1 MNTLKTMLTTTSM
14 AVLLASPSVWA
25 ATEPAPVF
33 VKRISDALVERLNK
47 DRAAYKKDP
56 AVLTKIV
63 QENIEPYVDF
73 DGFARGVMGPYYR
86 QANDAQRQLF
96 TQTFRQS
103 LIRTYAKGL
112 AAYDNESYT
121 LRPFVAGK
129 DSSKAVVG
137 MDFKTANGTVVP
149 ITYQLIDV
157 NNTWKVRNLQ
167 LNGIDIGLTFRNQF
181 ASTVQANRN
190 NLDAAIKNFVPSANA
205 TPSK

>member
-137 MDFKTANGTVVP
+137 MDFKTSNGTVVP